1 MTVIGGRTAG
11 TISDHVTLVRTI
23 TVEHTS
29 DFILHEERTVVRVGA
44 DDVLD
49 LTTTNI
55 AHKIAS

>member
-1 MTVIGGRTAG
+1 M
-11 TISDHVTLVRTI
+11 TLVRTI
-23 TVEHTS
+23 TVEHTL

>member
-1 MTVIGGRTAG
+1 MTVIGAPAAG
-11 TISDHVTLVRTI
+11 MTSGHVTLVRTV

-29 DFILHEERTVVRVGA
+29 DFILHEERTVVRVGD

>member
-1 MTVIGGRTAG
+1 MTVTGGRAAATR
-11 TISDHVTLVRTI
+11 SDHVTVVRTI
-23 TVEHTS
+23 TLEHTS
-29 DFILHEERTVVRVGA
+29 DFILREEQTVVRVGD

>member
-1 MTVIGGRTAG
+1 MAAIGGGTAP

-23 TVEHTS
+23 TLEHTA
-29 DFILHEERTVVRVGA
+29 DFILHEERTVVRVG
-44 DDVLD
+44 DDDILD